1 MMLPG
6 QSLRRRIMP
15 ARLVAQGEPFQI
27 SINNIPGQPGG
38 FANLQIDVPEGKTLV
53 IRSASV
59 RVRVPPGQAVQAT
72 LSANGPSGVL
82 VGTQY
87 FVLALQGTF
96 GGFDILTGNHSMLLW
111 VGGGGAVF
119 NFIRSD
125 VADLMSAEG
134 SAVGFF
140 LP

>member
-1 MMLPG
+1 
-6 QSLRRRIMP
+6 
-15 ARLVAQGEPFQI
+15 
-27 SINNIPGQPGG
+27 
-38 FANLQIDVPEGKTLV
+38 
-53 IRSASV
+53 
-59 RVRVPPGQAVQAT
+59 
-72 LSANGPSGVL
+72 
-82 VGTQY
+82 
-87 FVLALQGTF
+87 
-96 GGFDILTGNHSMLLW
+96 MLLW